1 MTSRQ
6 KYEQNKQKLS
16 ELYEVLFKCQSVKSM
31 NDISLEIDLILA
43 EQEQV
48 IEEYKTELKNKL
60 NKN

>member
-1 MTSRQ
+1 MRARQ
-6 KYEQNKQKLS
+6 RYEQNKQKLS

-48 IEEYKTELKNKL
+48 IEEYKTELRNKL
-60 NKN
+60 NQN